1 MDHQEFARDLQID
14 MARLRVFVDRSWISP
29 LVIDGKPIFRDIDV
43 ARAKLIN
50 DLTIDMGI
58 NEEGVD
64 VVLDLLDQLH
74 SLRFACSS
82 LIETLEIQPLGVR
95 RHKVT
100 DAQKLRKLA
109 KLGSRAPR

>member
-29 LVIDGKPIFRDIDV
+29 LVIDGRPIFRDIDV

-50 DLTIDMGI
+50 DLTIEMGI
-58 NEEGVD
+58 NEAGVD
-64 VVLDLLDQLH
+64 VVLNLLDQLH
-74 SLRFACSS
+74 SLRFAFHN
-82 LIETLEIQPLGVR
+82 LIDALETQPLGIR
-95 RHKVT
+95 RHVVT

-109 KLGSRAPR
+109 KLGSRALR